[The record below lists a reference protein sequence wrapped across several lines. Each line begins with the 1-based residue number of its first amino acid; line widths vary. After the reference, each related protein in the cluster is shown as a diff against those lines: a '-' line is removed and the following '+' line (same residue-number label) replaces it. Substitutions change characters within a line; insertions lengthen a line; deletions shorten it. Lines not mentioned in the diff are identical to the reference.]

1 MDKNSVEKFQGEGHP
16 VWFLGS
22 WSDMPVKAKVIKIC
36 RDERAGEYAEV
47 DCIHDDECYA
57 FGSHSVHFDDLYPSK
72 GDLLKA
78 MFDAAMLKTAEI
90 KASIQSKDD
99 CIRYMFNHTV
109 SCAEEYTDWT
119 ARRAIQQI
127 AKERWGL
134 DLE

>member
-1 MDKNSVEKFQGEGHP
+1 MKEPENMQKWTVY
-16 VWFLGS
+16 
-22 WSDMPVKAKVIKIC
+22 MTN
-36 RDERAGEYAEV
+36 
-47 DCIHDDECYA
+47 ECYA

-78 MFDAAMLKTAEI
+78 MFDEAMKKTAEI

-99 CIRYMFNHTV
+99 CIRYMFNHTI